1 MGLVAK
7 LVELDEI
14 EPSLGTKE
22 LQLFDVRWYLDGKSG
37 YQAFLDG
44 HIRSAMFLDVDT
56 CLCDSRNVDPT
67 MGRHPLPDPKNF
79 ESVLSSYGVTK
90 DQLLVFYDDQAGSI
104 AARAWWM
111 ASAIGYQAAL
121 LNGGL
126 TTAPNV
132 LIESGESSNKSM
144 PWLPYKSSTASWDP
158 DLVISESELKALV
171 NHGKVILL
179 DARSK
184 ERYLGINETADP
196 KAGHIPG
203 AVSAFWRHNV
213 DRKNRFK
220 HPNEIAKNFRLL
232 GIEPDTQKEVVSSCG
247 SGITACHNI
256 FTLLYALEIRAR
268 LFPPSFSGWCHSPGN
283 EIAT

>member
-1 MGLVAK
+1 VGLVAK

-37 YQAFLDG
+37 YQAFLDR
-44 HIRSAMFLDVDT
+44 HIRSSMFLDLDT

-132 LIESGESSNKSM
+132 LMESGESSIKSM
-144 PWLPYKSSTASWDP
+144 PRLPYASSTAAWDP

-171 NHGKVILL
+171 NRGKVILL

-220 HPNEIAKNFRLL
+220 HPNEIAKNFRQL
-232 GIEPDTQKEVVSSCG
+232 GIEPNTQKEVVSSCG